1 MYKRQSWLC
10 LAFLFGVLILLTL
23 ENDTRQ
29 ALMVTPL
36 WFIALAIGWRFTRHR
51 PATTPQREENGLI

>member
-1 MYKRQSWLC
+1 MPLGRVMCWIC

-23 ENDTRQ
+23 ETDTRQ

-36 WFIALAIGWRFTRHR
+36 WFIALAIGWRFTQR
-51 PATTPQREENGLI
+51 PPALSCDEAA